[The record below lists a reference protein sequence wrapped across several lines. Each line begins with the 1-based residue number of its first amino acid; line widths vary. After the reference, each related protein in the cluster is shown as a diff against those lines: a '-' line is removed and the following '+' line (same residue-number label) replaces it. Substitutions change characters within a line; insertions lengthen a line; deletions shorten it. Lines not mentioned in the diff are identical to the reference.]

1 MEYMIAGY
9 VISSV
14 TIIGYVLLHGFR
26 RKKLQKEIE
35 FLNQL
40 DQQLE

>member
-9 VISSV
+9 VIASV
-14 TIIGYVLLHGFR
+14 AILGYVLLHGVR

-35 FLNQL
+35 FLKQL
-40 DQQLE
+40 D

>member
-1 MEYMIAGY
+1 MEYMVAGY

-14 TIIGYVLLHGFR
+14 AIIGYVLLHSLR
-26 RKKLQKEIE
+26 RKKLQKEID

-40 DQQLE
+40 D